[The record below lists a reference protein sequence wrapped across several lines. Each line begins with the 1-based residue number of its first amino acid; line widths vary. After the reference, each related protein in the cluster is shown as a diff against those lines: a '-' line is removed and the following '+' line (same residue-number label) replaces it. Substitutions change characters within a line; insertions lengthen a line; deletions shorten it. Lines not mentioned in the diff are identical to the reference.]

1 MDDRGSEGAPDRAG
15 PRLVWDREADRRERE
30 ERMGALAA
38 LAEQAPELRLD
49 LERLAEA
56 LDEMVRI
63 AAATR
68 QAALAL
74 GALGRSTGLGAGQ
87 GGSRLG

>member
-30 ERMGALAA
+30 ERMCALAA
-38 LAEQAPELRLD
+38 LAEQAPELGPY

-56 LDEMVRI
+56 LDEMVGI
-63 AAATR
+63 VDDTR

-74 GALGRSTGLGAGQ
+74 GALGRSAGLGAG
-87 GGSRLG
+87 